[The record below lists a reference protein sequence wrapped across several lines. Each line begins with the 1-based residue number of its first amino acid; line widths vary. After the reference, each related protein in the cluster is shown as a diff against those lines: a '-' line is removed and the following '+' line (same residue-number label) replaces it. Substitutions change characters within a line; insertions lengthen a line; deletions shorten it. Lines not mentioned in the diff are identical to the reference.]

1 MLEIKHEIKHE
12 DILTDVLLPIKFLQ
26 SIIFSLDFLNN
37 EICLGFLSKKG
48 TGKNEV
54 TRNLCSSVV
63 EKFNGYEM
71 IRQDLASKER
81 VDIDDDQL

>member
-1 MLEIKHEIKHE
+1 MFRFLIKKN
-12 DILTDVLLPIKFLQ
+12 VQ
-26 SIIFSLDFLNN
+26 
-37 EICLGFLSKKG
+37 
-48 TGKNEV
+48 GKNEV

>member
-26 SIIFSLDFLNN
+26 SIIFSLDFWNN

-48 TGKNEV
+48 TEKNEV
-54 TRNLCSSVV
+54 TRNLFSSVV

-81 VDIDDDQL
+81 VYIDDDQL

>member
-1 MLEIKHEIKHE
+1 M
-12 DILTDVLLPIKFLQ
+12 TDVLLPIKFLQ
-26 SIIFSLDFLNN
+26 SIIFSLDFWNN

-48 TGKNEV
+48 TEKNEV
-54 TRNLCSSVV
+54 TRNLFSSVV